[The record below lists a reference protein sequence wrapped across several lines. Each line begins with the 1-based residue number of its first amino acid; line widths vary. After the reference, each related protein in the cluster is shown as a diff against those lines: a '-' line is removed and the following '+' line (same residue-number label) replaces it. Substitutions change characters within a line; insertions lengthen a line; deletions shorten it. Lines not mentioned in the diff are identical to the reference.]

1 MLVGDWPLSTVISLS
16 AIRLPGQS
24 ELRSKQ
30 YRKIGPLTEKSC
42 ALIVA
47 TRSRFLINFF
57 TIVFHSLLVACSFLE
72 AMTETQR
79 KRKTERERE

>member
-1 MLVGDWPLSTVISLS
+1 MLGDWPLSTVNSLS

-24 ELRSKQ
+24 EPRSKQ
-30 YRKIGPLTEKSC
+30 CRKIDLLTEKSC

-47 TRSRFLINFF
+47 KRSRFLINFF

-72 AMTETQR
+72 AMTETQKERQR
-79 KRKTERERE
+79 KRE